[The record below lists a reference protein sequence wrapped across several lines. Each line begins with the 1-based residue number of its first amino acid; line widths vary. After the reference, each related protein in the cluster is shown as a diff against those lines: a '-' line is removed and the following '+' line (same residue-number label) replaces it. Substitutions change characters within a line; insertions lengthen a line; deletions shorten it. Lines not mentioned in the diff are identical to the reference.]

1 MRTKNEAEK
10 IIETATKIVNAIPD
24 DLTDT
29 ERSYILGVIEG
40 MRMNKSLHTPTDTP
54 EKTA

>member
-10 IIETATKIVNAIPD
+10 AIETATKIISAIPD
-24 DLTDT
+24 DLTDA
-29 ERSYILGVIEG
+29 EKSYILGIIDG
-40 MRMNKSLHTPTDTP
+40 MNAFKSMHKDAP

>member
-10 IIETATKIVNAIPD
+10 IIKTATKIADSFPD
-24 DLTDT
+24 DLTAA
-29 ERSYILGVIEG
+29 EKSYILGIIDG
-40 MRMNKSLHTPTDTP
+40 MNAFKSMHKDAP

>member
-10 IIETATKIVNAIPD
+10 LIKTATKVA
-24 DLTDT
+24 DLFLVDLSDT
-29 ERSYILGVIEG
+29 EKSYILGIVDG
-40 MRMNKSLHTPTDTP
+40 MNAFKSMHKDAP

>member
-10 IIETATKIVNAIPD
+10 IIETAAKIADSFPD
-24 DLTDT
+24 NMTAA
-29 ERSYILGVIEG
+29 EKSYILGIIDG
-40 MRMNKSLHTPTDTP
+40 MNAFKSMHKDAP

>member
-10 IIETATKIVNAIPD
+10 IIKTATKVADLFPD
-24 DLTDT
+24 NMTDT
-29 ERSYILGVIEG
+29 ERSYILGIIDG
-40 MRMNKSLHTPTDTP
+40 MNAFKSMHRDAP

>member
-29 ERSYILGVIEG
+29 ERSYILGIIDG
-40 MRMNKSLHTPTDTP
+40 MNAFKSMHRDAP

>member
-10 IIETATKIVNAIPD
+10 IIETAMKIVNAIPD
-24 DLTDT
+24 DLTAA
-29 ERSYILGVIEG
+29 EKSYILGIIDG
-40 MRMNKSLHTPTDTP
+40 MNAFKSMHKDAP